1 MTCCFIGH
9 RKIDITEALTFQLQ
23 QLLLKLLTA
32 GVTTFLFGDHS
43 AFNTLCYDT
52 VTQLKNMY
60 PQIKRVHIRT
70 NYQKANSYTIQFLCA
85 GYEDSIY
92 PFHSPVLGKA
102 AYIARNR
109 AMVQQSDFCIFYYN
123 STYCPA
129 QCNEAICNSERNQSK
144 SGTALAFSYAKSQHK
159 TIFNLYSATQ
169 TG

>member
-23 QLLLKLLTA
+23 QLLLELLTA

-70 NYQKANSYTIQFLCA
+70 NYQRLTAIPYN
-85 GYEDSIY
+85 
-92 PFHSPVLGKA
+92 
-102 AYIARNR
+102 
-109 AMVQQSDFCIFYYN
+109 FC
-123 STYCPA
+123 
-129 QCNEAICNSERNQSK
+129 
-144 SGTALAFSYAKSQHK
+144 ALATK
-159 TIFNLYSATQ
+159 TVFTLSTPPYWEKQPI
-169 TG
+169 